1 MKFPPPEE
9 QRKLI
14 RQWEETG
21 RELERI
27 RHEKLRNMPYHWEDV
42 DALLSIADAFPP
54 PSRTTSGLVDQQYW
68 FMRARKKAFGND
80 LP

>member
-1 MKFPPPEE
+1 VKFPPPEE

-27 RHEKLRNMPYHWEDV
+27 RREKLRNMPYHWEDV
-42 DALLSIADAFPP
+42 DALLSLADAFPP
-54 PSRTTSGLVDQQYW
+54 PSRTTSGLVEQQYW
-68 FMRARKKAFGND
+68 FMRARERNER
-80 LP
+80 

>member
-1 MKFPPPEE
+1 MVKFPSPEE

-27 RHEKLRNMPYHWEDV
+27 RREKLRNMPYNWEDV
-42 DALLSIADAFPP
+42 DALLSVADAFPP
-54 PSRTTSGLVDQQYW
+54 PSRTTSGLVEQQYW
-68 FMRARKKAFGND
+68 FMRARERNER
-80 LP
+80 